1 MIIIVEYVNNIFM
14 TYRFMKR
21 IACLF
26 FVIMKK
32 NPVAFPLYLY
42 LKDLNAFV
50 IIDSDGRISKKYF
63 KILGRLD
70 QIPSEIEKKNRKLN
84 NS

>member
-21 IACLF
+21 ITCLF

-50 IIDSDGRISKKYF
+50 IIDSDGRIGYLKNIS
-63 KILGRLD
+63 RLD